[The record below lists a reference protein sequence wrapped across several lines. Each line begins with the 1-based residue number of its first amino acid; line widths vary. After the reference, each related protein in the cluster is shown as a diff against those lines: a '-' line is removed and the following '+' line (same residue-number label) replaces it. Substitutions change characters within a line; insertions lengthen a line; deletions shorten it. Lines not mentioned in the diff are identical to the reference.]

1 MVRYSVNR
9 KVYYIKAYIEN
20 TICGITKMKVT
31 KIKQHVMTVKDTITL
46 SGQWVPS
53 EVTICDVYGSREI
66 SEVSE
71 GVNISL
77 SV

>member
-9 KVYYIKAYIEN
+9 KVYIIKAYIEN
-20 TICGITKMKVT
+20 IICGITKMKVT
-31 KIKQHVMTVKDTITL
+31 KQHVMTVKDTITL